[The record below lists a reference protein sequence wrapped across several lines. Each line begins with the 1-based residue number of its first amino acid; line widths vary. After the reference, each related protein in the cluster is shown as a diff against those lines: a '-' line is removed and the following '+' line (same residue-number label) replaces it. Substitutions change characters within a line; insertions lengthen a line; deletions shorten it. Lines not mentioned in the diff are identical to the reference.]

1 MMTPRERA
9 EAALNLQIPDMVP
22 TFELEFQLAEEMF
35 GKPFLTQRDL
45 EGKSASERDR
55 LIKENAEYMLE
66 VYEALEYSIIPLH
79 YLNLEGLVETARHI
93 RRLTGDRFMLTAH
106 GDGTYAIPS
115 GSEMMDF
122 VYFLTDQ
129 PDEAKAEAQ
138 RNAQR
143 AIERIGFWW
152 MPEWIVSFFAPI
164 TVSTADPSYL
174 RPCFGNSL
182 LLTWPRLLRRFAPTV
197 PMPLSTPM
205 AISCRFLTN

>member
-79 YLNLEGLVETARHI
+79 YLNLEDWWEQLAYSPADETVH
-93 RRLTGDRFMLTAH
+93 AH
-106 GDGTYAIPS
+106 CHA
-115 GSEMMDF
+115 M
-122 VYFLTDQ
+122 
-129 PDEAKAEAQ
+129 A
-138 RNAQR
+138 
-143 AIERIGFWW
+143 
-152 MPEWIVSFFAPI
+152 
-164 TVSTADPSYL
+164 
-174 RPCFGNSL
+174 
-182 LLTWPRLLRRFAPTV
+182 
-197 PMPLSTPM
+197 PMPFP
-205 AISCRFLTN
+205 AAVK